1 MCENG
6 NVTLRWVKKSKRYFK
21 EMPKQEMLVVFE
33 GLAKGFSDD
42 NEMSIKLIDIIQKA
56 ELMSLNKDIMQY
68 QDTPFITY
76 NIGGASDILRIRR
89 RHKIV
94 WSILERFFTE

>member
-6 NVTLRWVKKSKRYFK
+6 IITLRWVKKSKKHSK
-21 EMPKQEMLVVFE
+21 EISKSEMLVVFE
-33 GLAKGFSDD
+33 GLAKGFADD
-42 NEMSIKLIDIIQKA
+42 NEMSVKLIDIIKKA
-56 ELMSLNKDIMQY
+56 DMLSLNKDIMQS
-68 QDTPFITY
+68 QDTPFVAY
-76 NIGGASDILRIRR
+76 NIGGVADILRIRR

>member
-6 NVTLRWVKKSKRYFK
+6 NVTLRWVRKSKRYFK

-42 NEMSIKLIDIIQKA
+42 NEMSVKLIEIIRNA
-56 ELMSLNKDIMQY
+56 DMLSLNKDIMQS

-76 NIGGASDILRIRR
+76 NIDGVVEVLRIRR

-94 WSILERFFTE
+94 WSILDRFFTE

>member
-6 NVTLRWVKKSKRYFK
+6 KLALRWVKKSKRYFK
-21 EMPKQEMLVVFE
+21 EISRQEMLVVFE

-42 NEMSIKLIDIIQKA
+42 NEMSVKLIDIIQKA
-56 ELMSLNKDIMQY
+56 ELLSLNKDTMED

-76 NIGGASDILRIRR
+76 NIGGTVEVLRIRR

-94 WSILERFFTE
+94 WSILDRFFTE

>member
-6 NVTLRWVKKSKRYFK
+6 RIILRWVRKSKKYSK
-21 EMPKQEMLVVFE
+21 EMEKNEMLVVFE

-42 NEMSIKLIDIIQKA
+42 NEMSVKLIDIIKKA
-56 ELMSLNKDIMQY
+56 DILSLNKDIMQS
-68 QDTPFITY
+68 QDTPFIAY
-76 NIGGASDILRIRR
+76 NIGGVADILRIRR

-94 WSILERFFTE
+94 WSILDRFFTE

>member
-1 MCENG
+1 MRENG
-6 NVTLRWVKKSKRYFK
+6 NVTLRWVRKSKRYSK
-21 EMPKQEMLVVFE
+21 EMPKQEMIVVFE

-42 NEMSIKLIDIIQKA
+42 NEMSVKLIDIIKKA
-56 ELMSLNKDIMQY
+56 DMLSLNKDIMQS
-68 QDTPFITY
+68 QDTPFIAY